1 MNKYLISK
9 CITSKYLMWRLG
21 QALGL
26 LCASA
31 MLSATV
37 QATSLYKEGSYK
49 ALASDQKARRRGD
62 LVTIMVVE
70 NASATS
76 TANTTA
82 RRNANI
88 NAEVDLP
95 HKSRGVGIQTN
106 NNMDGRGQTVRE
118 GKVLAQI
125 TVIVKDIT
133 DNGDLLVAGEQLLE
147 VNNERQQIRVEGRIR
162 TQDLSDTNVVFSTR
176 IADAKISY
184 VGAGDLSDKQRPGW
198 WQQVLTW
205 FGL

>member
-1 MNKYLISK
+1 MNKYYI
-9 CITSKYLMWRLG
+9 Y
-21 QALGL
+21 ALGA
-26 LCASA
+26 LCAA
-31 MLSATV
+31 ALSSGPA
-37 QATSLYKEGSYK
+37 QATSLYKEGTYK

-70 NASATS
+70 NSSATS

-88 NAEVDLP
+88 NADVDLP
-95 HKSRGVGIQTN
+95 HKSRGIGIQTN
-106 NNMDGRGQTVRE
+106 NQMDGRGQTVRE

-125 TVIVKDIT
+125 TVLVQDVT
-133 DNGDLLVAGEQLLE
+133 ENGDLLVAGEQLLE
-147 VNNERQQIRVEGRIR
+147 VNNERQQIRVAGRIR
-162 TQDLSDTNVVFSTR
+162 PQDLSDTNVVLSTR

-198 WQQVLTW
+198 WQMVLTW

>member
-1 MNKYLISK
+1 MNKQA
-9 CITSKYLMWRLG
+9 MARFMGRFG
-21 QALGL
+21 QAVGL
-26 LCASA
+26 LCAAA
-31 MLSATV
+31 MLGGTA
-37 QATSLYKEGSYK
+37 QATSLYQEGSYK

-70 NASATS
+70 NSSATS

-82 RRNANI
+82 RRGASI
-88 NAEVDLP
+88 NADIELP
-95 HKSRGVGIQTN
+95 HKARGVGIQTN

-125 TVIVKDIT
+125 TVVVKDVT
-133 DNGDLLVAGEQLLE
+133 ENGDLLVAGEQLLE

-162 TQDLSDTNVVFSTR
+162 TQDLSDTNVVLSTR

-205 FGL
+205 FGM